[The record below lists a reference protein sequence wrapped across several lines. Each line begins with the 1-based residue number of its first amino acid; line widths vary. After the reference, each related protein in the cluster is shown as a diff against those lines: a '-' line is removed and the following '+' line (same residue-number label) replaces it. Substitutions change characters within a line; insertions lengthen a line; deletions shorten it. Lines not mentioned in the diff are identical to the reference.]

1 MQELEMFYLL
11 AGLIGV
17 GALCGAIL
25 RFMIFAF
32 VLLGA
37 AVIAVAAKH
46 DLGDGLLLAIVTV
59 SALQVG
65 YAAGMVIRAKIATPL
80 GKKRHIREVEAA
92 AEDKP
97 APAVA
102 PPARRKK
109 AS

>member
-37 AVIAVAAKH
+37 VVIAVAARH
-46 DLGDGLLLAIVTV
+46 DFGDGFLVAIVTV
-59 SALQVG
+59 IALQVG
-65 YAAGMVIRAKIATPL
+65 YAAGIVIRAKIATSL
-80 GKKRHIREVEAA
+80 WKKQDIREVETAA
-92 AEDKP
+92 DHDVP
-97 APAVA
+97 GAPC
-102 PPARRKK
+102 
-109 AS
+109 